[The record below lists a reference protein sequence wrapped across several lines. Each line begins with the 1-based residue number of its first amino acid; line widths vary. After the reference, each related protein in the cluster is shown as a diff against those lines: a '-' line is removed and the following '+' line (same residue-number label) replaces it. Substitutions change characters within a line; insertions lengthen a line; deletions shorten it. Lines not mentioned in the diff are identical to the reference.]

1 MEHDEEQNTQEIE
14 NTQNPCETE
23 PCAGRESVFEPDGG
37 LSQEAAAEDG
47 VSAQQDS
54 VQQDSAPSA
63 PDVEYAEAVRSG
75 NMDRDHE

>member
-14 NTQNPCETE
+14 NTQNPCEPG
-23 PCAGRESVFEPDGG
+23 PCTGRESVFEPDGG
-37 LSQEAAAEDG
+37 LSQEEAAEGG